1 MRGRVV
7 RCGLIWCWC
16 GRVQIVMFGVG
27 GGRLVWEGMTTD
39 DLRFRE
45 TDAGGAS

>member
-1 MRGRVV
+1 
-7 RCGLIWCWC
+7 
-16 GRVQIVMFGVG
+16 VMFGVG

>member
-1 MRGRVV
+1 
-7 RCGLIWCWC
+7 
-16 GRVQIVMFGVG
+16 VG